1 VRQVCFSA
9 WASIGRK
16 EAAVAQGKYRGGG
29 HVSFLRF
36 PRLFAGWCGMPKKPN
51 AAEEAPKRIA
61 SYTVKLDD
69 AQMEKLRTILEGRGW
84 TPFEVAYTRFAFKAD
99 HLKVN
104 VSAYTSGKVVVA
116 GKGTEDFVRD
126 VIEPE
131 VTGAAR
137 LGYDEV
143 LHPDWF
149 EPHAGL
155 DESGKGDFFGPVI
168 AATVIAD
175 KPAIESWIK
184 AGVKDSKRIAELQI
198 MKLDRIIRE
207 THGVVVRTCHCG
219 MPKYNELMARPGAN
233 LNRLLAWQH
242 ATALDQALQ
251 AKRVSWGL
259 LDQFTEQP
267 LTQRELAKKGV
278 KDFELRMRTKAEED
292 PVVAAASV
300 VARAEFQRQMST
312 LSKRF
317 GEKLQKGAG
326 PLVKEQG
333 ARIMEKSGVRALGE
347 FAKLHFR
354 TAYEVVAAAGKLG
367 ELPLPE
373 PKERME
379 W

>member
-1 VRQVCFSA
+1 
-9 WASIGRK
+9 
-16 EAAVAQGKYRGGG
+16 
-29 HVSFLRF
+29 
-36 PRLFAGWCGMPKKPN
+36 MPKKPYD
-51 AAEEAPKRIA
+51 EPEAPKKIA
-61 SYTVKLDD
+61 SYTIKLDD
-69 AQMEKLRTILEGRGW
+69 AQMEQLRKICAERGW

-104 VSAYTSGKVVVA
+104 VSAYTSGKVVIA

-126 VIEPE
+126 VLEPE
-131 VTGAAR
+131 VTGAAK
-137 LGYDEV
+137 LGYDDV

-149 EPHAGL
+149 EAHAGL

-168 AATVIAD
+168 AATVVAD
-175 KPAIESWIK
+175 RGMIEAWIK
-184 AGVKDSKRIAELQI
+184 AGVKDSKKISEQQI
-198 MKLDRIIRE
+198 FKLEQIIRD
-207 THGVVVRTCHCG
+207 TKGAVVRTCFCG

-242 ATALDQALQ
+242 ATALEQAL
-251 AKRVSWGL
+251 AERRVPWGL

-267 LTQRELAKKGV
+267 LVQRELARKGV
-278 KDFELRMRTKAEED
+278 ADFDLRMRTKAEED

-300 VARAEFQRQMST
+300 VARAEFQRQIVA

-317 GEKLQKGAG
+317 GGKLQKGAG

-333 ARIMEKSGVRALGE
+333 AQIIARFGARALGE
-347 FAKLHFR
+347 YAKLHFR
-354 TAYEVVAAAGKLG
+354 TAYEVVAAAGKLD

-373 PKERME
+373 PKAKLE

>member
-1 VRQVCFSA
+1 MA
-9 WASIGRK
+9 
-16 EAAVAQGKYRGGG
+16 
-29 HVSFLRF
+29 
-36 PRLFAGWCGMPKKPN
+36 
-51 AAEEAPKRIA
+51 
-61 SYTVKLDD
+61 
-69 AQMEKLRTILEGRGW
+69 KLRAICEARGW

-104 VSAYTSGKVVVA
+104 VSAYTSGKVVIA

-126 VIEPE
+126 VLEPE
-131 VTGAAR
+131 VTGAAK

-149 EPHAGL
+149 EAHAGL

-175 KPAIESWIK
+175 RGMIEAWIK
-184 AGVKDSKRIAELQI
+184 AGVKDSKKISEQQI
-198 MKLDRIIRE
+198 FKLDQIIRE
-207 THGVVVRTCHCG
+207 THGAVVRTCFCG
-219 MPKYNELMARPGAN
+219 MPKYNELMGRPGAN

-242 ATALDQALQ
+242 ATALEQALGL
-251 AKRVSWGL
+251 KRVPWGL
-259 LDQFTEQP
+259 LDQFSEQP
-267 LTQRELAKKGV
+267 LVQRELARKGV

-300 VARAEFQRQMST
+300 VARAEFVRQMRD
-312 LSKRF
+312 LSEKL
-317 GEKLQKGAG
+317 GEPLQKGAG
-326 PLVKEQG
+326 SGVKAQAAAIVNRLG
-333 ARIMEKSGVRALGE
+333 ARALTD

-354 TAYEVVAAAGKLG
+354 TAYEVVSAAGKLH

-373 PKERME
+373 PKAKME